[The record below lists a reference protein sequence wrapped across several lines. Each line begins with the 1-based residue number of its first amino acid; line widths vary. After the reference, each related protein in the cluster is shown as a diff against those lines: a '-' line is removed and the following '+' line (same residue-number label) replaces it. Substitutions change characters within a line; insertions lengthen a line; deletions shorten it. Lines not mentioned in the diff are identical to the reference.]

1 LVKLHQT
8 NPYSM
13 NQRINCVIIDDDQYA
28 IDIISDYIEEIP
40 NLYLQKSYTS
50 SLQALTALSTGI
62 RPDLVFMDIDM
73 PGLTG
78 IQLAR
83 QLEGKIDHII
93 FTTSHSEHAIAAF
106 DVGAKHYLLK
116 PFDLG
121 RFVEVVMKV
130 TAKNNVSASTTVS
143 PVLDYYLR
151 PGPRGEFLR
160 LLKKDIYYIQAAGN
174 YIHVFSN
181 NKRHTTYMTM
191 KEMEKDFPT
200 GDGFYRVN
208 RSYIINT
215 AHVTKV
221 NGNSIYV
228 NTHPITMSGEF
239 KTDFLKYLKDHTL
252 TSNRIIVD

>member
-1 LVKLHQT
+1 LIKLHLT
-8 NPYSM
+8 NQYFM

-50 SLQALTALSTGI
+50 SLQALTALSI
-62 RPDLVFMDIDM
+62 DKKPDLVFMDIDM

-116 PFDLG
+116 PFNLA
-121 RFVEVVMKV
+121 RFVEIVMKV
-130 TAKNNVSASTTVS
+130 TAKNKVSALTTGS
-143 PVLDYYLR
+143 PAPDYYLR

-160 LLKKDIYYIQAAGN
+160 LLKKDISHIQAAGN
-174 YIHVFSN
+174 YIHLYSN

-191 KEMEKDFPT
+191 KEMERDFPVQE
-200 GDGFYRVN
+200 GFHRVH

-221 NGNSIYV
+221 NGNSVYI
-228 NTHPITMSGEF
+228 NTHPVTMSGEF

-252 TSNRIIVD
+252 TSNRTIVD